1 MGWPTDREVVT
12 GHEALAFHFRGDG
25 WLPSSHTLY
34 RSDAIGHHRPFFPDK
49 LAATDLAAALEVL
62 TRQDLGIVHE
72 DLAMTR
78 LHVDNVTTVALD
90 RERRHLYEELYF
102 IRRYAHRAL
111 GNRASGELYLL
122 YQRYYLRQLLK
133 WRLGSSRKVYEMHMK
148 GLELLGLRPGPG
160 LVSLAARSPQPHR
173 ARRPR
178 SPGYSAHVLHS
189 PGRVRCRSQI
199 PRGGGAR

>member
-1 MGWPTDREVVT
+1 MT
-12 GHEALAFHFRGDG
+12 GRDALALHFGGHG

-34 RSDAIGHHRPFFPDK
+34 RSNAVEHQRPFFPGN

-78 LHVDNVTTVALD
+78 LHVDNVTSVALD

-102 IRRYAHRAL
+102 IRQYAHRAF
-111 GNRASGELYLL
+111 GKQASDELYLL

-133 WRLGSSRKVYEMHMK
+133 WRLGSGRKVYEMHMK
-148 GLELLGLRPGPG
+148 GLELLGLRPGHG
-160 LVSLAARSPQPHR
+160 RFADALWDWALVRLGQRKVWR
-173 ARRPR
+173 
-178 SPGYSAHVLHS
+178 GY
-189 PGRVRCRSQI
+189 PF
-199 PRGGGAR
+199 